1 MKFGKRRRVKKCRC
15 KREYNYIDEEEVD
28 NEDFSPRSRNNGN
41 RRRKMNKKSAGKN
54 EMGKN
59 MDRVEQRIQS
69 RRQDRRLKK
78 MQIQRKKHSGGR
90 RKCHC

>member
-1 MKFGKRRRVKKCRC
+1 MKFGQRRRVKNCRC
-15 KREYNYIDEEEVD
+15 KREYNYIDEEEVV
-28 NEDFSPRSRNNGN
+28 NEDFLPRSRNNGN
-41 RRRKMNKKSAGKN
+41 RRRKVNKKSAGKK
-54 EMGKN
+54 EIGKN

-78 MQIQRKKHSGGR
+78 MQNQRKKYSGGR

>member
-1 MKFGKRRRVKKCRC
+1 MKFGQRRRVKKCRC
-15 KREYNYIDEEEVD
+15 KREFNYIDEEEVD

-41 RRRKMNKKSAGKN
+41 RRRMVNKKSASKK

-59 MDRVEQRIQS
+59 MDRVEQRIQL

-78 MQIQRKKHSGGR
+78 MQNQRKKHSGGK